1 MDKEELFSK
10 KLQEIRYLA
19 QTQGDA
25 VNDAELLKI
34 LAEFDLDDDKLK
46 MVYDYLESY
55 NIKIG
60 EPVEDTSLTGEE
72 KEYLKEYLDELSS
85 LTLIDAKEYDAIVL
99 QAMAGE
105 VQAQERLIHHYLP
118 IVTDV
123 AKLYAGQGIPYEDLI
138 GEGNLTLALS
148 VKMLG
153 AFENVEEATNALG
166 ISIMNAMEDYI
177 QNNAGEG
184 KKDRNIADKVNKVA
198 DAARELSEAYGRKV
212 TPEELVQ
219 EGSLSL
225 KTIREAI
232 RFSGGRI
239 EDLENQL

>member
-1 MDKEELFSK
+1 MEKEELFSK

-19 QTQGDA
+19 QTQGDE
-25 VNDAELLKI
+25 VSDAQLLDI
-34 LAEFDLDDDKLK
+34 LAEFDLDHDKLT
-46 MVYDYLESY
+46 MVHDYLKSY
-55 NIKIG
+55 HIKIG
-60 EPVEDTSLTGEE
+60 EPVEDTDLTGEE
-72 KEYLKEYLDELSS
+72 KEYLKEYLNELSS
-85 LTLIDAKEYDAIVL
+85 LELINENEYEAIVL

-105 VQAQERLIHHYLP
+105 LQAQERLIHHYLP

-123 AKLYAGQGIPYEDLI
+123 AKLYAGQGVPYEDLI
-138 GEGNLTLALS
+138 GEGNMALAMD

-153 AFENVEEATNALG
+153 AFENVEEAMNALV

-177 QNNAGEG
+177 QNNAKEG

-212 TPEELVQ
+212 SPEELVK
-219 EGSLSL
+219 EGDLTI
-225 KTIREAI
+225 KTIRDAI